1 VSGPGAGA
9 RHRPPGR
16 PRRGASGTNG
26 PAGDA
31 PAPGPGGADRALA
44 ALGLF
49 SDDRPWLRVADVA
62 AGLGVS
68 DSTASRLLARLEA
81 WAYVERQPETG
92 LYALGPHVLTL
103 AGVALNHSELR
114 RAGLEEMHR
123 LVHLLGLGANLATLR
138 RGAVFYVGN
147 LDGRQAPRYYT
158 LLGRHYPLHATALG
172 KVLLAWRGPDEVE
185 ALAGVSPAGALRR
198 FTAST
203 VGDVGALRAG
213 LRVVRER
220 GYATECE
227 ELAMGRA
234 CVAAPIRG
242 RGGAVVAALSVS
254 GPVQVV
260 DLPQREGE
268 LAAAV
273 VDAALRVSERLGF
286 VLPSEGELY
295 AAPARV

>member
-1 VSGPGAGA
+1 
-9 RHRPPGR
+9 
-16 PRRGASGTNG
+16 
-26 PAGDA
+26 
-31 PAPGPGGADRALA
+31 
-44 ALGLF
+44 
-49 SDDRPWLRVADVA
+49 VA
-62 AGLGVS
+62 
-68 DSTASRLLARLEA
+68 
-81 WAYVERQPETG
+81 
-92 LYALGPHVLTL
+92 
-103 AGVALNHSELR
+103 
-114 RAGLEEMHR
+114 
-123 LVHLLGLGANLATLR
+123 
-138 RGAVFYVGN
+138 
-147 LDGRQAPRYYT
+147 
-158 LLGRHYPLHATALG
+158 
-172 KVLLAWRGPDEVE
+172 
-185 ALAGVSPAGALRR
+185 ALAGASPAGALRR

-203 VGDVGALRAG
+203 LGDVGALRAG

-242 RGGAVVAALSVS
+242 REGVVVAALSVS

-295 AAPARV
+295 AAPARA